1 MGSKLKRA
9 FFRRINDER
18 HALESVKKPTK
29 TIQGIVHPGALND
42 WVLRVG
48 GFLMENE
55 VITSK
60 ELDIAL
66 ALVYDY
72 SARWD
77 TVFPDS

>member
-1 MGSKLKRA
+1 MKANLKKA

-18 HALESVKKPTK
+18 TALESARKPSK
-29 TIQGIVHPGALND
+29 VFRGFYHPGALNE
-42 WVLRVG
+42 WVLHVG

-55 VITSK
+55 VITTK

-72 SARWD
+72 SARFGIL
-77 TVFPDS
+77 FPEQ